1 MLAPRPC
8 DVPQLGCALA
18 HQLILSRNAIAL
30 LLTVY
35 VIALIGMAYAS
46 ARRLLASATVVLVIS
61 VGALVFGGPFIGIA
75 PSSTHHNM
83 YSMTDD
89 SSNIING
96 SSVSSDMTPDKTIA
110 SGVHR
115 AAHTLALETIKDL
128 YGSNEASFSSEG
140 DASFSPSDDTV
151 SDLTMDTARVF
162 GFYEIL
168 GFGARYTFV
177 AAKQVS
183 PAQAPP
189 SPQ

>member
-1 MLAPRPC
+1 
-8 DVPQLGCALA
+8 
-18 HQLILSRNAIAL
+18 
-30 LLTVY
+30 
-35 VIALIGMAYAS
+35 
-46 ARRLLASATVVLVIS
+46 
-61 VGALVFGGPFIGIA
+61 
-75 PSSTHHNM
+75 
-83 YSMTDD
+83 
-89 SSNIING
+89 
-96 SSVSSDMTPDKTIA
+96 MTPDKTIA

-115 AAHTLALETIKDL
+115 AARTLALETIKDL

-168 GFGARYTFV
+168 GFSAPYTFV

-189 SPQ
+189 SPP

>member
-8 DVPQLGCALA
+8 DVPQLGGALA

-35 VIALIGMAYAS
+35 VIALIGMACAS
-46 ARRLLASATVVLVIS
+46 ARRLLASVTVVLVIS

-128 YGSNEASFSSEG
+128 YGSNEASFS
-140 DASFSPSDDTV
+140 PSDDTV

-168 GFGARYTFV
+168 GFGAPYTFV